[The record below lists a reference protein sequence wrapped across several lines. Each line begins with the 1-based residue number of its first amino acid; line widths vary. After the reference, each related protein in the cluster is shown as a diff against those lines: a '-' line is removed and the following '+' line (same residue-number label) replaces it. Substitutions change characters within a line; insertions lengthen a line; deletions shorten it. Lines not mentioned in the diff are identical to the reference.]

1 MSSAKGKCSER
12 CLHMCMSECAFQ
24 SCAWAFERAHDV
36 TWMSKKIVIREC
48 ETQREGKKTQSEPRE
63 KRVYMMICGHV
74 GIESCWSVQSF
85 TVLLITLLILISL
98 ILTSKIFRDK
108 SKKKRGRAQG
118 FHTD

>member
-24 SCAWAFERAHDV
+24 SCAWAFARAHDV
-36 TWMSKKIVIREC
+36 TWMIKKIVIREC

-85 TVLLITLLILISL
+85 SILLIALLIWISL
-98 ILTSKIFRDK
+98 ILTSKITRDK
-108 SKKKRGRAQG
+108 REKKTWMSAGVL
-118 FHTD
+118 